1 LIKVGDR
8 EEIMAQLDWAKEHVE
23 RYRASKGADGHI
35 WTGFDGNGNFPCLL
49 LTTTGRTSGQARTT
63 PLIYGRDSDNFI
75 VIGSQGGRPKHPNW
89 YFNLQADPRVA
100 VQIKDDLFE
109 AKARTANPEER
120 ARLWPMMAEIYP
132 PYDEYQ
138 EKAGNGRVIPVVV
151 LTRVQL
157 CKAI

>member
-1 LIKVGDR
+1 
-8 EEIMAQLDWAKEHVE
+8 MAQLDWAKEHVE
-23 RYRASKGADGHI
+23 RYLASKGADGHI

-89 YFNLQADPRVA
+89 YLNLHADPRVG
-100 VQIKDDLFE
+100 VQVKDEVFE
-109 AKARTANPEER
+109 ADARTAEPEER
-120 ARLWPMMAEIYP
+120 ARLWPMMVKIYP

-138 EKAGNGRVIPVVV
+138 EKAGDGRIIPLVV
-151 LTRVQL
+151 LTRL
-157 CKAI
+157 